1 MTMVVDDVPNLN
13 RCKSDIKGK
22 TLSSQAHYTTEY
34 SRNSIILS
42 LLVLFLVGTVVG
54 DERRC
59 PPHVKIPGA
68 TISPSGPVKSGGEV
82 TVRCFANSFGGFGLF
97 AQQTD
102 KCVNGT
108 YVPGITKCQF
118 RG

>member
-1 MTMVVDDVPNLN
+1 M
-13 RCKSDIKGK
+13 
-22 TLSSQAHYTTEY
+22 
-34 SRNSIILS
+34 ILS
-42 LLVLFLVGTVVG
+42 LLVFVLVGTVVG
-54 DERRC
+54 NGKQC
-59 PPHVKIPGA
+59 PPHVEIPGA
-68 TISPSGPVKSGGEV
+68 QVSPRGPVKSGGEV

-97 AQQTD
+97 VQQTD